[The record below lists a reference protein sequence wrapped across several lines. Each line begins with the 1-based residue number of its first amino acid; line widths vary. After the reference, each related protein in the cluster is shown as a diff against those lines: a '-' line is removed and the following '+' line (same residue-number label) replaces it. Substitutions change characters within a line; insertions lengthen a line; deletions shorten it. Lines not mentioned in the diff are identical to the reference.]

1 MIRKNAN
8 IIKTFI
14 NDWSIFFKNNPIDI
28 NYNNLFNNSNSLSSD
43 KVSQC

>member
-14 NDWSIFFKNNPIDI
+14 NEWSLFFENNPIDI
-28 NYNNLFNNSNSLSSD
+28 NYNNMPNNFNNLNGD
-43 KVSQC
+43 KISQC